1 MAGQH
6 DYGDVIICKDDAIR
20 REQIINIVHQRVF
33 MEADH
38 DLGLLELESQNVVFI
53 VSFPP
58 NKEIKGMQLLAST
71 STLSPFPD
79 LGTRTWEGT
88 LLTYGSGRVVC
99 TGHKTVHEAIMN
111 INALG
116 RTLSQELNQPLN
128 VIKGEL
134 TNMVVSGRLSFKICR
149 EKLRQQPG
157 ATFTTKF
164 DGTMFDALR
173 EKGKNIRVSVF
184 QSGRFNIPGLMH
196 VEEAKLAFI
205 QTFRA
210 IKNSEISADNIPR
223 SRSSRNTTRKRR
235 RIREW

>member
-1 MAGQH
+1 MNQRQ
-6 DYGDVIICKDDAIR
+6 DYNDIVICKDDAFR
-20 REQIINIVHQRVF
+20 REQKISIVHQSVF
-33 MEADH
+33 MEADKNF
-38 DLGLLELESQNVVFI
+38 GLLELESQNVVFI

-116 RTLSQELNQPLN
+116 RTLSKELNQPLH

-157 ATFTTKF
+157 ASFTAKF

-173 EKGKNIRVSVF
+173 ETGKNIRVSVF

-196 VEEAKLAFI
+196 VKEAKLAFM

-210 IKNSEISADNIPR
+210 IKNSEISADLAQR
-223 SRSSRNTTRKRR
+223 TRLSRNTTRKRR

>member
-1 MAGQH
+1 MEF
-6 DYGDVIICKDDAIR
+6 DKKYNDVIICKDDAIG
-20 REQIINIVHQRVF
+20 REQPLNLIHQKVY
-33 MEADH
+33 MDADEE
-38 DLGLLELESQNVVFI
+38 LGLLELESQNVVFI
-53 VSFPP
+53 VSYPP
-58 NKEIKGMQLLAST
+58 NKEIRGMQLLAST

-116 RTLSQELNQPLN
+116 RTLSTELNQPLN

-157 ATFTTKF
+157 AKFTTKF

-173 EKGKNIRVSVF
+173 EEGKKIRVSVF
-184 QSGRFNIPGLMH
+184 QSGRFNVPGLTRID
-196 VEEAKLAFI
+196 EAKLAFI
-205 QTFRA
+205 QSYRVM
-210 IKNSEISADNIPR
+210 KNSEIDQTVQGS
-223 SRSSRNTTRKRR
+223 SRSCRNTTRKRR